1 LAALSAA
8 PDSNERPDAP
18 HGAVEE
24 TRRKLARALSWAEH
38 ALLWEKL
45 WPRIA
50 SALAVFGVFLAV
62 SWLGLWIALP
72 PLGRVAGVSLFALLF
87 IASLSPLIWLRLPRR
102 AEALA
107 RLDHA
112 SGIDHRPA
120 TALADRLAPATNDP
134 VMEAL
139 WRAHRVHEA
148 ERAKNLR
155 AGLPRPRLAW
165 RDPYAIRALVLLAAV
180 ASFFLADG
188 EQVRRVTA
196 AFDWSGAIYPRLY
209 RVDAWVT
216 PPAYT
221 GRAPILLPGI
231 RHDEPAPGETTAVL
245 VPAGSEL
252 VVRATGLSNIDLAFS
267 GGLTEQSKD
276 TPTRTAEGGVER
288 RFLVS
293 DSGTMTVRGL
303 PAGNALWGFKA
314 VPDRPPTIA
323 HIKDPQVVGQAGLSL
338 NYRVEDDYG
347 VISAEARFTRAPR
360 AAADGA
366 PAPRPLV
373 SPPDFSLLLPQART
387 RAGVGQTTRDLTE
400 HPWAGVA
407 TILTLVA
414 RDEGGNE
421 GMSEA
426 REIRLPER
434 PFNKLLSRAL
444 VEQRRNLALD
454 ANARENVE
462 QALRALMIAPEQFT
476 SEAAIYLGLR
486 TAFARLKLA
495 KSDDD
500 LRGVVDYLWEVAVL
514 IEDGTMSDAEREL
527 RAAEDAL
534 RQALE
539 RGAPDEEI
547 RKLTEKMREVLDR
560 FLRALAEQLRRDGT
574 TDDRPLDRN
583 ARIVRPQDLKNML
596 DRIEN
601 LARNGSRDAARR
613 LLDEMQAM
621 LDGLSR
627 GKQARSD
634 PGDPGASQ
642 LDELSRMIQEE
653 QRLRDKTFRQGRD
666 SRAERRNRP
675 SDAEPSDRERRAY
688 NDLRQNQEGLRQKL
702 EQMLEQLRRDRQNGD
717 GTEEDGPGK
726 DADEALGQAGQA
738 MQDAEGSLQGGDAE
752 GAVDSQGR
760 ALQSLRKGVQ
770 SLAEAMQGG
779 MGDGMGEPMGDEPS
793 SAERTD
799 PLGRPVR
806 SREYGD
812 DFTVKVPGEIDVQRA
827 RRVLEELRRRL
838 GDANRPQLE
847 LDYLER
853 LLKDFF

>member
-1 LAALSAA
+1 LSAA
-8 PDSNERPDAP
+8 PLSNEGPDAP
-18 HGAVEE
+18 RGAGEE
-24 TRRKLARALSWAEH
+24 TRRKLARALSWTRH

-45 WPRIA
+45 WPRLA
-50 SALAVFGVFLAV
+50 SAFAVFGVFLAL

-72 PLGRVAGVSLFALLF
+72 PLGRVAGVLLFAALL
-87 IASLSPLIWLRLPRR
+87 IACLSPLAWLRRPGHG
-102 AEALA
+102 EALA
-107 RLDHA
+107 RLDTT

-120 TALADRLAPATNDP
+120 TALTDRLAPVADDP

-139 WRAHRVHEA
+139 WRAHRAHEA

-155 AGLPRPRLAW
+155 AGLPHPRLAW

-188 EQVRRVTA
+188 EQLRRITA
-196 AFDWSGAIYPRLY
+196 AFDWSGAIYPRFY

-231 RHDEPAPGETTAVL
+231 RHDETAPGETAAVL

-252 VVRATGLSNIDLAFS
+252 VVRATGLSSIDLVLS
-267 GGLTEQSKD
+267 GGLTEQAKD
-276 TPTRTAEGGVER
+276 TPARTAEGGIER
-288 RFLVS
+288 RFLVT
-293 DSGTMTVRGL
+293 DSGTLTVRGL

-314 VPDRPPTIA
+314 VPDHPPTIA
-323 HIKDPQVVGQAGLSL
+323 HIKDPQIVGQAGISL

-347 VISAEARFTRAPR
+347 VISAEARFARPPR
-360 AAADGA
+360 MAAGGE

-373 SPPDFSLLLPQART
+373 SPPDFSLQLPQART
-387 RAGVGQTTRDLTE
+387 RAGTGQTTRDLTE
-400 HPWAGVA
+400 HPWAGVT

-434 PFNKLLSRAL
+434 PFEKLLARAL

-462 QALRALMIAPEQFT
+462 QALRALMIAPAQFT
-476 SEAAIYLGLR
+476 PEAAIYLGLR

-495 KSDDD
+495 KNDED
-500 LRGVVDYLWEVAVL
+500 LRSVVDYLWEVAVL

-539 RGAPDEEI
+539 RGASDEEI
-547 RKLTEKMREVLDR
+547 RRLTDKMREVLDR
-560 FLRALAEQLRRDGT
+560 FMRALAEQLRRDGT

-621 LDGLSR
+621 LDSLSR
-627 GKQARSD
+627 GKQAHSD
-634 PGDPGASQ
+634 SGDQGMGQ
-642 LDELSRMIQEE
+642 LDELGRMIQEQ

-675 SDAEPSDRERRAY
+675 SETEPSDRERRAY
-688 NDLRQNQEGLRQKL
+688 NELRQNQEGLRQKL
-702 EQMLEQLRRDRQNGD
+702 EQMLEQMRRERQNGE

-738 MQDAEGSLQGGDAE
+738 MREAEGALQGGDSE
-752 GAVDSQGR
+752 GAVEQQGR
-760 ALQSLRKGVQ
+760 ALQNLRKGAQ
-770 SLAEAMQGG
+770 SLADAMQGG
-779 MGDGMGEPMGDEPS
+779 MGDGMGEPMGDEPN

-812 DFTVKVPGEIDVQRA
+812 DFTVKIPGEIDVQRA

-838 GDANRPQLE
+838 SDPNRPRLE

>member
-1 LAALSAA
+1 MSAA
-8 PDSNERPDAP
+8 PETNERSDAP
-18 HGAVEE
+18 RGAVEE
-24 TRRKLARALSWAEH
+24 TRRKLARALSWTEH

-45 WPRIA
+45 WPRVA
-50 SALAVFGVFLAV
+50 SALAVFGIFLAV

-72 PLGRVAGVSLFALLF
+72 PLGRVAGVFLFALVL
-87 IASLSPLIWLRLPRR
+87 IASLSPLIWLRMPRR

-107 RLDHA
+107 RLDHT

-120 TALADRLAPATNDP
+120 TTLADRLAPATNDP

-139 WRAHRVHEA
+139 WRAHYTREA
-148 ERAKNLR
+148 ERARNLR

-165 RDPYAIRALVLLAAV
+165 RDPYAIRALILLAAV

-188 EQVRRVTA
+188 EQGRRIAA

-231 RHDEPAPGETTAVL
+231 RHDEPAPGETAAVL

-252 VVRATGLSNIDLAFS
+252 VVRATGLSSIDLAFS
-267 GGLTEQSKD
+267 GGLAEQTKD
-276 TPTRTAEGGVER
+276 TPARTAEGGVER

-293 DSGTMTVRGL
+293 DSGTVTVRGL

-323 HIKDPQVVGQAGLSL
+323 HIKDPQIVGQAGISL

-347 VISAEARFTRAPR
+347 VISAEARFARAPS
-360 AAADGA
+360 ATANGA
-366 PAPRPLV
+366 PPPRPLV

-407 TILTLVA
+407 TVLTLVA

-476 SEAAIYLGLR
+476 PEAAIYLGLR

-514 IEDGTMSDAEREL
+514 IEDGTISDAEREL

-627 GKQARSD
+627 GKQARSE

-666 SRAERRNRP
+666 SRADRRNRP
-675 SDAEPSDRERRAY
+675 PDAQPSDRERRAY
-688 NDLRQNQEGLRQKL
+688 NELRQNQEGLRQKL

-717 GTEEDGPGK
+717 GAEEDGPGK
-726 DADEALGQAGQA
+726 DAGEALGQADQA

-760 ALQSLRKGVQ
+760 ALQGLRKGAQ
-770 SLAEAMQGG
+770 SLAEGMQGG

-838 GDANRPQLE
+838 GNPNRPQLE

>member
-1 LAALSAA
+1 LSAV
-8 PDSNERPDAP
+8 PERHQGSETPP
-18 HGAVEE
+18 GAAEIA
-24 TRRKLARALSWAEH
+24 RRKLAQALAWTRQ
-38 ALLWEKL
+38 ALLWERV
-45 WPRIA
+45 WPRLA
-50 SALAVFGVFLAV
+50 SALAVTGVFFAV
-62 SWLGLWIALP
+62 SWFGLWIAMP
-72 PLGRVAGVSLFALLF
+72 PLGRVAGVLLF
-87 IASLSPLIWLRLPRR
+87 LLFLLVSLSPLFWLRWPGRT
-102 AEALA
+102 EALA
-107 RLDHA
+107 RLDRL

-120 TALADRLAPATNDP
+120 TALADRLAPSANDP

-139 WRAHRVHEA
+139 WRAHREHEA
-148 ERAKNLR
+148 ERAQELR

-165 RDPYAIRALVLLAAV
+165 RDPYAARALVLLLAV
-180 ASFFLADG
+180 VSFFFADNDHA
-188 EQVRRVTA
+188 RRIAA
-196 AFDWSGAIYPRLY
+196 AFDWTGAIYPRLY

-231 RHDEPAPGETTAVL
+231 RHDEPAPGETAAVA

-252 VVRATGLSNIDLAFS
+252 VVRATGLSNVDLLLS
-267 GGLTEQSKD
+267 GGLTELAADKPARSED
-276 TPTRTAEGGVER
+276 GIER
-288 RFLVS
+288 HFRIT
-293 DSGTMTVRGL
+293 DSGTITVRGL

-323 HIKDPQVVGQAGLSL
+323 LIKDPQIVGQAGISL

-347 VISAEARFTRAPR
+347 VVSAEARFVHAPK
-360 AAADGA
+360 AMDGTE
-366 PAPRPLV
+366 PRVLV
-373 SPPDFSLLLPQART
+373 PPPDFALLLPQART
-387 RAGVGQTTRDLTE
+387 RAGTGQTTRDLTE
-400 HPWAGVA
+400 HPWAGVS
-407 TILTLVA
+407 TIMTLVA

-421 GMSEA
+421 GTSEA

-434 PFNKLLSRAL
+434 PFNKPLARAL
-444 VEQRRNLALD
+444 IEQRRNLALD
-454 ANARENVE
+454 ANARETVE

-476 SEAAIYLGLR
+476 PEAAIYLGLR
-486 TAFARLKLA
+486 TAYARIRLA

-500 LRGVVDYLWEVAVL
+500 LRSVVDYLWEVAVL

-547 RKLTEKMREVLDR
+547 KRLTDNLRDVLDR
-560 FLRALAEQLRRDGT
+560 FLRAFAEQLRRDGN
-574 TDDRPLDRN
+574 DERPLDRN

-613 LLDEMQAM
+613 LLDEMQAT
-621 LDGLSR
+621 LDSLSR

-634 PGDPGASQ
+634 SGDQGMGQ
-642 LDELSRMIQEE
+642 LDELGRMIQEQ

-666 SRAERRNRP
+666 SRTERRNRP
-675 SDAEPSDRERRAY
+675 PDAELSDRERRAY
-688 NDLRQNQEGLRQKL
+688 NDLRQGQEGLRQKL
-702 EQMLEQLRRDRQNGD
+702 EQMLEQLRRDRQSGEGSD
-717 GTEEDGPGK
+717 DEGGPAK

-738 MQDAEGSLQGGDAE
+738 MRDAEGALQGGDSDS
-752 GAVDSQGR
+752 AVEQQGR
-760 ALQSLRKGVQ
+760 ALQSLRKGAQ
-770 SLAEAMQGG
+770 SLADAMQGG
-779 MGDGMGEPMGDEPS
+779 MDGAMGEPMGDEPN
-793 SAERTD
+793 SADRTD

-812 DFTVKVPGEIDVQRA
+812 DFTVKVPGQIDVQRA

-838 GDANRPQLE
+838 GDPNRPQLE

-853 LLKDFF
+853 LLKDFY

>member
-1 LAALSAA
+1 LRPA
-8 PDSNERPDAP
+8 PEPSE
-18 HGAVEE
+18 AVETPAGRVE
-24 TRRKLARALSWAEH
+24 TARERLMRALAWTRQ

-45 WPRIA
+45 WPRLA
-50 SALAVFGVFLAV
+50 SALAVIGIFLAV

-72 PLGRVAGVSLFALLF
+72 PLGRLVGVLFFALLL
-87 IASLSPLIWLRLPRR
+87 IASLLPLVGLRLPRR

-107 RLDHA
+107 RLDRA

-120 TALADRLAPATNDP
+120 TALADRLAPPANDP

-148 ERAKNLR
+148 ERAKDLR
-155 AGLPRPRLAW
+155 AGLPRPLLAW
-165 RDPYAIRALVLLAAV
+165 RDPYAIRAFVLVAAV
-180 ASFFLADG
+180 ASFFFADG
-188 EQVRRVTA
+188 EEMRRVAA

-231 RHDEPAPGETTAVL
+231 HHDEPAPGETAAVL
-245 VPAGSEL
+245 VPANSEV
-252 VVRATGLSNIDLAFS
+252 VVRATGLSSIDLIFS
-267 GGLTEQSKD
+267 GGLAEQTKEASA
-276 TPTRTAEGGVER
+276 RAEGGLER
-288 RFLVS
+288 RFRVT
-293 DSGTMTVRGL
+293 DSGTLAVRGL
-303 PAGNALWGFKA
+303 PAGNVLWGFKA

-323 HIKDPQVVGQAGLSL
+323 HIKDPQIVGQAGLSL

-347 VISAEARFTRAPR
+347 VISAEARFMRAPR
-360 AAADGA
+360 AAVGDT
-366 PAPRPLV
+366 PAARPLV
-373 SPPDFSLLLPQART
+373 GPPDFPLLLPQART
-387 RAGVGQTTRDLTE
+387 RAGTGQTTRDLTE
-400 HPWAGVA
+400 LPWAGVTA
-407 TILTLVA
+407 VLTLVA
-414 RDEGGNE
+414 RDEAGNE
-421 GMSEA
+421 GLSDA

-434 PFNKLLSRAL
+434 PFSKLLARAL
-444 VEQRRNLALD
+444 IEQRRNLALD
-454 ANARENVE
+454 ANARDTVE
-462 QALRALMIAPEQFT
+462 AALRALMVAPEQFT
-476 SEAAIYLGLR
+476 PEAAVYLGLR
-486 TAFARLKLA
+486 TALTRLKLA

-500 LRGVVDYLWEVAVL
+500 LRSVVDYLWEVAVL

-547 RKLTEKMREVLDR
+547 RRLTDKLRDVLDR
-560 FLRALAEQLRRDGT
+560 FMRALAEQLRRDGT
-574 TDDRPLDRN
+574 DERPLDRD
-583 ARIVRPQDLKNML
+583 ARIVRPQDLKNMI

-627 GKQARSD
+627 GKQARSE
-634 PGDPGASQ
+634 PGDQGTGQ
-642 LDELSRMIQEE
+642 LDELGRMIQEQ

-666 SRAERRNRP
+666 SRNERRNR
-675 SDAEPSDRERRAY
+675 SLDAEPSDRERRAY
-688 NDLRQNQEGLRQKL
+688 NDLRQGQEGLRQKL
-702 EQMLEQLRRDRQNGD
+702 EQMLEELRRGRQSGEGSD
-717 GTEEDGPGK
+717 EDGPGK
-726 DADEALGQAGQA
+726 DAEDALGQAGQA
-738 MQDAEGSLQGGDAE
+738 MRDAEGALQGGDAE
-752 GAVDSQGR
+752 GAVDAQGR
-760 ALQSLRKGVQ
+760 ALQSLRRGAQ

-779 MGDGMGEPMGDEPS
+779 LDGMGEPMGDEAS
-793 SAERTD
+793 SGERTD

-838 GDANRPQLE
+838 GDPNRPRLE